1 MSLSISSPST
11 LQTGEDTADVCLTAA
26 QRELWSGHQLD
37 PTRSAFTT
45 AEYVEVASPV
55 DIDALAEAVRTVIEE
70 AEVLS
75 VRFEAGPAADS
86 ADVVQVHDRR
96 RAPELERL
104 QLDRA
109 AALEWMRED
118 LRRPLD
124 FDAVPLVRTALI
136 TTESGVLW
144 YLRAPHALLD
154 AYGYSLLTRRVAALY
169 AARLAGTEPRPAKF
183 PPLRAHVRAAREFD
197 AAAPDSAAPQSA
209 SRPVGF
215 SDMVR
220 RPVPDPHRYTI
231 PIDPDVA
238 RSLREAAT
246 AQATTWAEAVY
257 AAAAAYL
264 GAHTGAGEVTLRVP
278 VLARNGIELASPV
291 TATNIVPLRIPLDAQ
306 PTFADVIG
314 RVAAALS
321 DTRPYQR
328 VRDAGSRAT
337 GGAVVNVK
345 PFAARI
351 AFGPTFGAVHQ
362 LATGPVEDVVIS
374 VSGAG
379 DELTL
384 EWAGNPDV
392 YTDDE
397 IRHHAH
403 RFAHYLRTISVA
415 AETVSVVDVCAP
427 DELHLWRSAAGLD
440 RTTGTAATRPDDIV
454 SAFLAQV
461 RTHPDRIAVNDL
473 SYRELSTRSTALAR
487 QLRTAGA
494 GRGTV
499 VAVSLPRGTD
509 LIVAVLAILR
519 SGATYLPIDPSSPA
533 ERARFI
539 LRDAQPSLGIGSA
552 DLLGDLPRVEEDSA
566 QSESGVLDNAVQAD
580 DIAYVIYTSGSTG
593 VPKGVPIP
601 HRNVMRLFDVS
612 REWFT
617 FTEDDCWPLL
627 HSYAFDFSV
636 WEIWGALLHGGRLVT
651 VDDATLTSPA
661 DLAAVLVDEGVTVLN
676 QTPSAFGHL
685 VDALVRTDSFDRLR
699 LRYVVFG
706 GEALDPAVLRAWFSS
721 TGPDAGTELVNMY
734 GITETTVHVTATK
747 VTAADVVDIG
757 VPLGDLHTYVLGPG
771 LRPVPPGVTGEIYVS
786 GPGLSPGY
794 LGRPGLT
801 SGRFVADPFAPSGTR
816 MYRTG
821 DLARYDATGT
831 LHYHG
836 RIDDQIQLRGYRVE
850 LGEIGAAMTAVPD
863 VQAAVA
869 TVHEQAGGDQRIVG
883 YVVPRPGLEHNAV
896 EEEVRAHLVRSL
908 PGYMTPSALVMLD
921 RLPLTHNG
929 KVDKDALPAPRWLGQ
944 AGDTPRTDTEARIL
958 PMFTSVLG
966 AEQVGVHDDFFALG
980 GNSLL
985 AAALV
990 SAITA
995 ELSVPLRVATVFE
1008 NPTVAAVA
1016 AQLEDA
1022 GERASTSR
1030 PSPRDL
1036 PEGTPVPLSP
1046 AQERLWFL
1054 DSAAGGG
1061 TYLLALAVDFGEGLE
1076 PDALSAALA
1085 DVVTRHQS
1093 LRTVFPLVDSVP
1105 HQVVLPAANA
1115 KVRLERVDNVGNI
1128 EGHIAAMTTVGLGL
1142 TDQPPL
1148 RAVLYEPQHTLVL
1161 LMHHIIGDE
1170 WSQSKLLDDLAFAYN
1185 ARRAGRAPEFTP
1197 LPLQYP
1203 DVAVWQRG
1211 RIGAGDDATP
1221 LLTGQLDYWREQ
1233 LAGLPLEL
1241 GWRTDRPR
1249 PALPTNRG
1257 ASVHRTLSPS
1267 LHAAVES
1274 LAAERRASFFMIV
1287 HAAVAVL
1294 LERLGA
1300 GEDIALGVPVA
1311 GRSHPDLDAM
1321 VGCFINTVVLR
1332 TDVSG
1337 DPTFDDLLDRVR
1349 AVDLDAVDHADV
1361 PFNRIVKL
1369 VNPPRSS
1376 ARHPLF
1382 QVMLS
1387 HWKQDGAAEPFD
1399 GTTAAVR
1406 ILDATSAKFDLA
1418 LRFQERPDSCGVD
1431 VTFEYSTEL
1440 FDAATVESFADR
1452 LVVVIERL
1460 VANHEQR
1467 IARLDILT
1475 PQERGRVLGEW
1486 SHAEHSVPARTFD
1499 EYFSAQ
1505 VAETPDAEA
1514 LAVGASVRPAV
1525 SLTYRQLDERANRIA
1540 HLLISR
1546 GAGPGDVVALA
1557 LDRSAELIISV
1568 LAVLKSGAAYLPVDP
1583 TYPADRIAHM
1593 LADGAPVAILTSS
1606 IGVPDRTPLGTD
1618 VPILDLD
1625 DPDLQ
1630 SLLDTQP
1637 VTAPTDADRRRPLK
1651 LDDAA
1656 YLIYTSGSTG
1666 VPKGVV
1672 VPHLGI
1678 ADLLSLQSD
1687 VIGMDHTTRALH
1699 FSSISFDLAF
1709 WQIMWG
1715 VLSGGTLVVATD
1727 ADRIPGE
1734 PLARVINEHD
1744 VNFVGVP
1751 PSFAA
1756 AFPPEHPIPNGVDL
1770 MLGAEK
1776 LTPQLIERYAP
1787 GRRLFNAYG
1796 PTECT
1801 VNATLAL
1808 VEPGHEGPV
1817 PIGVVDPGKHAYV
1830 LDHALRPVPP
1840 GVSGELYLAGDS
1852 VTRGYRNQSPKT
1864 AERFI
1869 ADPFAEPGGR
1879 MYRTSDVVWWGRDGQ
1894 IYFTGRADSQV
1905 KVRGFRIELNEIEA
1919 VLSGN
1924 PDVEHIVVVVRE
1936 DRPGDQRLVAYA
1948 TSVPGGR
1955 IDPDQLHRRAASR
1968 LPDYMIPAAF
1978 IAVDEF
1984 PTLPNG
1990 KLDQSSLPVPHLS
2003 LQVSERGPRTARE
2016 EVLCQLF
2023 AEALGIERVGI
2034 DDSFFDLGGHS
2045 LMAAGLMSAISKRL
2059 SVTATVASLF
2069 AAPTVAQL
2077 AGRLDDDHDADALA
2091 VLLPF
2096 RTEGSKPP
2104 VFCFHPAGGISWGY
2118 SGLLRHIDDDYPL
2131 YGVQA
2136 SNLSTSKRPP
2146 ETLED
2151 MAAEYIE
2158 HMRTVQP
2165 EGPYHLLG
2173 WSLGGV
2179 VAHAIAGALQNQGEK
2194 LGMLVMLDSFPS
2206 DAWASMPTEQDA
2218 LAALLYMVGYDPE
2231 PLLASDTEPHRGGG
2245 LDRQQVIDILRG
2257 EGSALAGINEHTPA
2271 AMIDNFA
2278 NAVRLESEPSQ
2289 IVVNSDMLFFTAA
2302 RNPATAATYDLWR
2315 PYLTGTIVNH
2325 DLDCE
2330 HKDMTQPRWIGEVG
2344 SVVNEALASFGSR
2357 MNPINTEQGDR

>member
-11 LQTGEDTADVCLTAA
+11 LQTGADTGVSLTAA
-26 QRELWSGHQLD
+26 QRELWAGHHLD

-45 AEYVEVASPV
+45 AEYVEVAAPV
-55 DIDALAEAVRTVIEE
+55 DLDALAAAIPTVIEE
-70 AEVLS
+70 ADVLS
-75 VRFEAGPAADS
+75 IRFGGGADADS
-86 ADVVQVHDRR
+86 ADVIQVHDRHH
-96 RAPELERL
+96 APELERL
-104 QLDRA
+104 DLDRA

-118 LRRPLD
+118 VRRPLD
-124 FDAVPLVRTALI
+124 FDTAPLVRTALI
-136 TTESGVLW
+136 TAESGAIW

-183 PPLRAHVRAAREFD
+183 PPLREHVRAAHEFD
-197 AAAPDSAAPQSA
+197 AAAPDSAPPAA

-215 SDMVR
+215 SDTVR
-220 RPVPDPHRYTI
+220 RPAPDPHRCTI
-231 PIDPDVA
+231 PIDPEVA
-238 RSLREAAT
+238 QSLRDAAT

-264 GAHTGAGEVTLRVP
+264 GACTGAEEVTLRVP

-291 TATNIVPLRIPLDAQ
+291 TATNIVPLRIPLDAR
-306 PTFADVIG
+306 PTFADVID

-321 DTRPYQR
+321 DTRPFQR
-328 VRDAGSRAT
+328 VRDAGSRVT

-351 AFGPTFGAVHQ
+351 AFGPTSGSVHQ

-384 EWAGNPDV
+384 EWAGNPEV
-392 YTDDE
+392 YTDVE
-397 IRHHAH
+397 IRNHAH
-403 RFAHYLRTISVA
+403 RFAHYLRTVSVA
-415 AETVSVVDVCAP
+415 TEPVTVVDVCAP

-440 RTTGTAATRPDDIV
+440 RRAAAAALPDSLV

-461 RTHPDRIAVNDL
+461 RIHADRVAVNEL
-473 SYRELSTRSTALAR
+473 TYRELSDRSAALAR
-487 QLRTAGA
+487 RLRSAGA

-499 VAVSLPRGTD
+499 VAVSLPRGTG

-539 LRDAQPSLGIGSA
+539 LRDAQPTLGIGSA
-552 DLLGDLPRVEEDSA
+552 DLLGDLPRVEEGA
-566 QSESGVLDNAVQAD
+566 PQSGAGDLENPVRAD
-580 DIAYVIYTSGSTG
+580 DIAYIIYTSGSTG

-651 VDDATLTSPA
+651 VDETTLTSPA

-685 VDALVRTDSFDRLR
+685 VDALVRADSFDRLR

-706 GEALDPAVLRAWFSS
+706 GETLDPAVLRAWFAAS
-721 TGPDAGTELVNMY
+721 GPDAETALVNMY
-734 GITETTVHVTATK
+734 GITETTVHVTATR

-757 VPLGDLHTYVLGPG
+757 VPLGDLCTYVLGPG

-794 LGRPGLT
+794 LGRPDLT
-801 SGRFVADPFAPSGTR
+801 SARFVADPFASTGAC

-850 LGEIGAAMTAVPD
+850 LGEITTAMTTVPD

-883 YVVPRPGLEHNAV
+883 YVVPRPGSAPDAV
-896 EEEVRAHLVRSL
+896 EEDVRAHLVRSL

-929 KVDKDALPAPRWLGQ
+929 KVDKDALPAPRWLGRS
-944 AGDTPRTDTEARIL
+944 GDTPRTGTEARIL
-958 PMFTSVLG
+958 PLFTSILG

-995 ELSVPLRVATVFE
+995 ELGVPLRVATVFE

-1016 AQLEDA
+1016 VAARLEDA
-1022 GERASTSR
+1022 GERVQASR

-1061 TYLLALAVDFGEGLE
+1061 TYLLALAVDFGDGLE
-1076 PDALSAALA
+1076 PGALSAALA

-1093 LRTVFPLVDSVP
+1093 LRTVFPLVDAVP
-1105 HQVVLPAANA
+1105 HQVVLPAGDA

-1128 EGHIAAMTTVGLGL
+1128 EGHISAMTTVGLGL
-1142 TDQPPL
+1142 TEQPPL

-1185 ARRAGRAPEFTP
+1185 TRRAGRAPAFTP

-1203 DVAVWQRG
+1203 DVAVWQRE
-1211 RIGAGDDATP
+1211 RIGAGPEDATP

-1267 LHAAVES
+1267 LHAAVDA
-1274 LAAERRASFFMIV
+1274 LATERRASFFMIV

-1337 DPTFDDLLDRVR
+1337 DPTFDQLLDRVR

-1361 PFNRIVKL
+1361 PFNRIVEL

-1387 HWKQDGAAEPFD
+1387 HWKQDGTTERFD
-1399 GTTAAVR
+1399 GTTASAR
-1406 ILDATSAKFDLA
+1406 MLDATSAKFDLA
-1418 LRFQERPDSCGVD
+1418 LRFQERPDSGGVD

-1440 FDAATVESFADR
+1440 FDTATVESLADR
-1452 LVVVIERL
+1452 LAVVIERL

-1467 IARLDILT
+1467 IGLLDILT
-1475 PQERGRVLGEW
+1475 PQERDRVLGEW
-1486 SHAEHSVPARTFD
+1486 SHSEHSIPARTFD
-1499 EYFSAQ
+1499 EYFSEQ
-1505 VAETPDAEA
+1505 VARTPDSEA
-1514 LAVGASVRPAV
+1514 LAVGSSVRPAV

-1546 GAGPGDVVALA
+1546 GAGPGDVVAIA

-1593 LADGAPVAILTSS
+1593 LTDGAPVAILTSS
-1606 IGVPDRTPLGTD
+1606 VGVPDRTPLGTG

-1630 SLLDTQP
+1630 SLLGTQP
-1637 VTAPTDADRRRPLK
+1637 VSTPTDADRSRPLQ

-1687 VIGMDHTTRALH
+1687 VIGMDHRTRALH

-1715 VLSGGTLVVATD
+1715 LLSGGTLVVSTD

-1734 PLARVINEHD
+1734 PLARVITEHD

-1756 AFPPEHPIPNGVDL
+1756 AFPPEHPIPDGVDL

-1840 GVSGELYLAGDS
+1840 GVSGELYLAGVS

-1864 AERFI
+1864 AERFV
-1869 ADPFAEPGGR
+1869 ADPFAAPGSR

-1919 VLSGN
+1919 VLSGD

-2016 EVLCQLF
+2016 EVLCHLF

-2045 LMAAGLMSAISKRL
+2045 LMAAGLMSAISSRL

-2096 RTEGSKPP
+2096 RTEGFRPP

-2165 EGPYHLLG
+2165 TGPYHLLG

-2179 VAHAIAGALQNQGEK
+2179 VAHAIAGALQNQGEE

-2231 PLLASDTEPHRGGG
+2231 PLLADG

-2289 IVVNSDMLFFTAA
+2289 IVVDSDMLFFTAA
-2302 RNPATAATYDLWR
+2302 RNPPTAATYDLWR

-2344 SVVNEALASFGSR
+2344 SVVNEALASFGSP
-2357 MNPINTEQGDR
+2357 MNPINKEQGDR

>member
-1 MSLSISSPST
+1 MSLSISPST
-11 LQTGEDTADVCLTAA
+11 LQTGADTDVSLTAA
-26 QRELWSGHQLD
+26 QRELWAGHHLD

-45 AEYVEVASPV
+45 AEYVEVAAPV
-55 DIDALAEAVRTVIEE
+55 DLDALAAAIRTVIGE
-70 AEVLS
+70 AEVLA
-75 VRFEAGPAADS
+75 VRFEAAPGADS
-86 ADVVQVHDRR
+86 ADVIQVHDPLL
-96 RAPELERL
+96 APDLERL
-104 QLDRA
+104 DLDRA

-118 LRRPLD
+118 VRRPLD
-124 FDAVPLVRTALI
+124 FDSAPLVRTALI
-136 TTESGVLW
+136 TAESGAIW

-183 PPLRAHVRAAREFD
+183 PPLSEHVRAAHEFD
-197 AAAPDSAAPQSA
+197 AAAPGSAPPAL

-215 SDMVR
+215 SDTVR
-220 RPVPDPHRYTI
+220 RPAADPHRCTI

-238 RSLREAAT
+238 QGLRAA
-246 AQATTWAEAVY
+246 AAGQATTWAEAVY

-264 GAHTGAGEVTLRVP
+264 GAHTGGEEVTLRVP

-291 TATNIVPLRIPLDAQ
+291 TATNIVPLRIPLDSR

-321 DTRPYQR
+321 ETRPFQR
-328 VRDAGSRAT
+328 VRDAGSRVT

-351 AFGPTFGAVHQ
+351 AFGPTSASVHQ

-384 EWAGNPDV
+384 EWAGNPEV
-392 YTDDE
+392 YCAAE
-397 IRHHAH
+397 IRDHTH
-403 RFAHYLRTISVA
+403 RFAHYLRSVSVA
-415 AETVSVVDVCAP
+415 TEPVSVVDLCAP
-427 DELHLWRSAAGLD
+427 DELQLWRSAAGLD
-440 RTTGTAATRPDDIV
+440 RTGAAPAPQPHSIV
-454 SAFLAQV
+454 SAFLAQA
-461 RTHPDRIAVNDL
+461 RTHPDRVAVNDVT
-473 SYRELSTRSTALAR
+473 YRELSDRSAALAR
-487 QLRTAGA
+487 QLRSAGA
-494 GRGTV
+494 RRGTV

-539 LRDAQPSLGIGSA
+539 LSDAQPTLGIGSA
-552 DLLGDLPRVEEDSA
+552 DLLGDLPRIQEDA
-566 QSESGVLDNAVQAD
+566 GQTDAGDFDDPVRAD
-580 DIAYVIYTSGSTG
+580 DIAYIIYTSGSTG
-593 VPKGVPIP
+593 APKGVPIP
-601 HRNVMRLFDVS
+601 HRNVIRLFEVS

-651 VDDATLTSPA
+651 VDEATLTSPA
-661 DLAAVLVDEGVTVLN
+661 DLAALLVDEGVTVLN

-685 VDALVRTDSFDRLR
+685 VDALVRAGSFDRLR

-706 GEALDPAVLRAWFSS
+706 GEALDPAVLRAWFTAAE
-721 TGPDAGTELVNMY
+721 TGTKTALVNMY

-757 VPLGDLHTYVLGPG
+757 APLGDLRTYVLGPG

-794 LGRPGLT
+794 LGRPDLT
-801 SGRFVADPFAPSGTR
+801 SGRFVADPFTPGGTR

-821 DLARYDATGT
+821 DLARYDASGA

-850 LGEIGAAMTAVPD
+850 LGEITAAMTAVPD

-869 TVHEQAGGDQRIVG
+869 TVHEQAGDQRIVG
-883 YVVPRPGLEHNAV
+883 YVVPRPGAAHEAV
-896 EEEVRAHLVRSL
+896 EDQVRAHLVRSL
-908 PGYMTPSALVMLD
+908 PGYMTPSALVTLD

-944 AGDTPRTDTEARIL
+944 AGDVARTDTEARIL
-958 PMFTSVLG
+958 PLFTSILG

-995 ELSVPLRVATVFE
+995 ELDVPLRVATVFE

-1016 AQLEDA
+1016 ALVEDA
-1022 GERASTSR
+1022 GERVSASR
-1030 PSPRDL
+1030 PSPRGL

-1061 TYLLALAVDFGEGLE
+1061 TYLLALAVDFGDGLE
-1076 PDALSAALA
+1076 PGALSEALG

-1093 LRTVFPLVDSVP
+1093 LRTVFPLVDAVP
-1105 HQVVLPAANA
+1105 HQVVLPAGDA

-1142 TDQPPL
+1142 TEQPPL

-1185 ARRAGRAPEFTP
+1185 ARRAGRAPSFTP

-1203 DVAVWQRG
+1203 DVAVWQRD
-1211 RIGAGDDATP
+1211 RIGAGTGEDTA
-1221 LLTGQLDYWREQ
+1221 LLRGQLDYWRKQ

-1257 ASVHRTLSPS
+1257 ATVRRSLSPE
-1267 LHAAVES
+1267 LHAAVDR

-1311 GRSHPDLDAM
+1311 GRSDPDLDAM

-1337 DPTFDDLLDRVR
+1337 DPTFDELLDRVR

-1361 PFNRIVKL
+1361 PFNRIVEL

-1387 HWKQDGAAEPFD
+1387 HWKQDGTAEQFD
-1399 GTTAAVR
+1399 GTTASVR
-1406 ILDATSAKFDLA
+1406 MLDATSAKFDLA
-1418 LRFQERPDSCGVD
+1418 LRFQERPDSGGVD
-1431 VTFEYSTEL
+1431 VTVEYSTEL
-1440 FDAATVESFADR
+1440 FDAATVESLADR
-1452 LVVVIERL
+1452 LAVVIERL
-1460 VANHEQR
+1460 VANHGQR
-1467 IARLDILT
+1467 IGRLDILT
-1475 PQERGRVLGEW
+1475 PQERDRVLGEW
-1486 SHAEHSVPARTFD
+1486 SHAEHSIPARTFD
-1499 EYFSAQ
+1499 EYFSEQ
-1505 VAETPDAEA
+1505 VARTPDAEA
-1514 LAVGASVRPAV
+1514 LAVGSSVRPAV
-1525 SLTYRQLDERANRIA
+1525 SLTYQELDERANRIA

-1593 LADGAPVAILTSS
+1593 LADGTPVAILTSS
-1606 IGVPDRTPLGTD
+1606 VGVPDRTPLGTE

-1630 SLLDTQP
+1630 ALLDTQP
-1637 VTAPTDADRRRPLK
+1637 VTAPTDADRSRPLQ

-1687 VIGMDHTTRALH
+1687 VIGMDHSTRALH

-1756 AFPPEHPIPNGVDL
+1756 AFPPEHPIPDGVDL

-1869 ADPFAEPGGR
+1869 ADPFADPGSR

-1919 VLSGN
+1919 VLSGD

-2045 LMAAGLMSAISKRL
+2045 LMAAGLMSAISSRL

-2077 AGRLDDDHDADALA
+2077 ADRLDDDSDADALA

-2118 SGLLRHIDDDYPL
+2118 SGLLRHIDPDYPL

-2165 EGPYHLLG
+2165 TGPYHLLG

-2179 VAHAIAGALQNQGEK
+2179 VAHAIAGALQNQGEE

-2231 PLLASDTEPHRGGG
+2231 PLIADG
-2245 LDRQQVIDILRG
+2245 LTRQQVIDILRG

-2289 IVVNSDMLFFTAA
+2289 IVVDSDMLFFTAA

-2344 SVVNEALASFGSR
+2344 SVMNEALASFGSR
-2357 MNPINTEQGDR
+2357 TNPTNTEQGDR

>member
-1 MSLSISSPST
+1 MSPSISSPST
-11 LQTGEDTADVCLTAA
+11 LQTGADTDVSLTAA
-26 QRELWSGHQLD
+26 QRELWAGHQLD

-45 AEYVEVASPV
+45 AEYVEVAAPV
-55 DIDALAEAVRTVIEE
+55 DLDALAAAIRTVIEE

-75 VRFEAGPAADS
+75 VRFDGEADADS
-86 ADVVQVHDRR
+86 ADVIQVHDRHH
-96 RAPELERL
+96 APELERL
-104 QLDRA
+104 DLDRA

-118 LRRPLD
+118 VRRPLD
-124 FDAVPLVRTALI
+124 FDTTPLVRTALI
-136 TTESGVLW
+136 SIESGAIW

-183 PPLRAHVRAAREFD
+183 PPLREHVRAAQEFD
-197 AAAPDSAAPQSA
+197 AAAPDGAPPAA

-215 SDMVR
+215 SDTVR
-220 RPVPDPHRYTI
+220 RPAPDPHRCTI

-238 RSLREAAT
+238 QSLRTAAT

-264 GAHTGAGEVTLRVP
+264 GAHAGAEEVTLRVP

-291 TATNIVPLRIPLDAQ
+291 TATNIVLLRIPLDTRS
-306 PTFADVIG
+306 TFADVID

-321 DTRPYQR
+321 DTRPFQR
-328 VRDAGSRAT
+328 VRDAGSRVT

-351 AFGPTFGAVHQ
+351 AFGPTSGSVHQ

-384 EWAGNPDV
+384 EWAGNPEV
-392 YTDDE
+392 YTDVD
-397 IRHHAH
+397 IQNHAH
-403 RFAHYLRTISVA
+403 RFANYLRSISVA
-415 AETVSVVDVCAP
+415 TEPVAVVDVCAP
-427 DELHLWRSAAGLD
+427 DELHWWRSVAGLD
-440 RTTGTAATRPDDIV
+440 RRAVAAALPDSIV

-461 RTHPDRIAVNDL
+461 RTHPDRLAVNEL
-473 SYRELSTRSTALAR
+473 TYRELTDRSAALAR
-487 QLRTAGA
+487 RLRSAGA

-539 LRDAQPSLGIGSA
+539 LHDAQPTLGIGSA
-552 DLLGDLPRVEEDSA
+552 DLLGDLTRVEEGA
-566 QSESGVLDNAVQAD
+566 PQSGAGELENPVRAD

-651 VDDATLTSPA
+651 VDETTLTSPS
-661 DLAAVLVDEGVTVLN
+661 DLAALLVDEEVTVLN

-685 VDALVRTDSFDRLR
+685 VDALVRADSFDRLR

-706 GEALDPAVLRAWFSS
+706 GEALDPAVLRAWFAAA
-721 TGPDAGTELVNMY
+721 GPDTETALVNMY
-734 GITETTVHVTATK
+734 GITETTVHVTATN
-747 VTAADVVDIG
+747 VTSADVVDIG
-757 VPLGDLHTYVLGPG
+757 VPLGDLCTYVLGPG

-794 LGRPGLT
+794 LGRPDLT
-801 SGRFVADPFAPSGTR
+801 SARFVADPFAPSGTR

-850 LGEIGAAMTAVPD
+850 LGEITAAMTAVPD

-883 YVVPRPGLEHNAV
+883 YVVPRPGSAPDTV
-896 EEEVRAHLVRSL
+896 EEDVRAHLVRSL

-944 AGDTPRTDTEARIL
+944 SGDTPRTGTEARIL
-958 PMFTSVLG
+958 PLFTSILG

-995 ELSVPLRVATVFE
+995 ELGVPLRVATVFE

-1022 GERASTSR
+1022 GARVVAST

-1036 PEGTPVPLSP
+1036 PEGTPLPLSP

-1061 TYLLALAVDFGEGLE
+1061 TYLLALAVDFGDGLE
-1076 PDALSAALA
+1076 PGALSAALT

-1093 LRTVFPLVDSVP
+1093 LRTVFPLVDAVP
-1105 HQVVLPAANA
+1105 HQVVLPAADA

-1170 WSQSKLLDDLAFAYN
+1170 WSQAKLLDDLAFAYN

-1203 DVAVWQRG
+1203 DVAVWQRE
-1211 RIGAGDDATP
+1211 RIGTGPEDATP

-1267 LHAAVES
+1267 LHAAVDA

-1321 VGCFINTVVLR
+1321 VGCVINTVVLR

-1337 DPTFDDLLDRVR
+1337 DPTFDQLLDRVR

-1361 PFNRIVKL
+1361 PFNRIVEL

-1387 HWKQDGAAEPFD
+1387 HWKQDAAAEQFD

-1406 ILDATSAKFDLA
+1406 MLDATSAKFDLA
-1418 LRFQERPDSCGVD
+1418 LRFQERPDSGGVD

-1440 FDAATVESFADR
+1440 FEAATVESLADR
-1452 LVVVIERL
+1452 LAVVIERL

-1467 IARLDILT
+1467 IGLLDILT
-1475 PQERGRVLGEW
+1475 PQERERVLGEW
-1486 SHAEHSVPARTFD
+1486 SHSEHSIPARTFD
-1499 EYFSAQ
+1499 EYFSEQ
-1505 VAETPDAEA
+1505 VAHTPDAEA
-1514 LAVGASVRPAV
+1514 LAVGSSVRPAV

-1606 IGVPDRTPLGTD
+1606 VGVPDRTPLGTA
-1618 VPILDLD
+1618 VPVLDLD

-1630 SLLDTQP
+1630 ALLDTQP
-1637 VTAPTDADRRRPLK
+1637 VTAPTDADRTRPLQ

-1687 VIGMDHTTRALH
+1687 VIGMDHRTRALH

-1756 AFPPEHPIPNGVDL
+1756 AFPPEHPIPDGVDL

-1869 ADPFAEPGGR
+1869 ADPFADPGSR

-1919 VLSGN
+1919 VLSGD

-2151 MAAEYIE
+2151 MASEYIE

-2165 EGPYHLLG
+2165 TGPYHLLG

-2179 VAHAIAGALQNQGEK
+2179 VAHAIAGALQNQGEE

-2231 PLLASDTEPHRGGG
+2231 PLLADG

-2289 IVVNSDMLFFTAA
+2289 IVVDSDMLFFTAA

-2344 SVVNEALASFGSR
+2344 SAVNEALASFGSHT
-2357 MNPINTEQGDR
+2357 NPINKEQGDR

>member
-1 MSLSISSPST
+1 MSLSISSPSP
-11 LQTGEDTADVCLTAA
+11 LQTEADTDVSLTAA
-26 QRELWSGHQLD
+26 QRELWAGHHLD

-45 AEYVEVASPV
+45 AEYVEVAAPV
-55 DIDALAEAVRTVIEE
+55 DLGALAAAIRAVIAE

-75 VRFEAGPAADS
+75 TRFVAEPDADP
-86 ADVVQVHDRR
+86 ADVVQVHDRHH
-96 RAPELERL
+96 APELERL
-104 QLDRA
+104 DLDRA
-109 AALEWMRED
+109 AAVEWMRED
-118 LRRPLD
+118 VRRPLD
-124 FDAVPLVRTALI
+124 FATAPLVRTALI
-136 TTESGVLW
+136 TAESGAIW

-169 AARLAGTEPRPAKF
+169 TARLAGTEPRPAKF
-183 PPLRAHVRAAREFD
+183 PPLREHVRAAHEFD
-197 AAAPDSAAPQSA
+197 AAAPDGAPPA
-209 SRPVGF
+209 VSRPVGF
-215 SDMVR
+215 GDTMR
-220 RPVPDPHRYTI
+220 RPAPDPHRCTI
-231 PIDPDVA
+231 PIDPGVA
-238 RSLREAAT
+238 RSLRDAAT

-257 AAAAAYL
+257 AAAATYL
-264 GAHTGAGEVTLRVP
+264 GAHTGAEEVTLRVP

-291 TATNIVPLRIPLDAQ
+291 TATNIVPLHVPLDPR

-321 DTRPYQR
+321 EARPFQR
-328 VRDAGSRAT
+328 VRDAGSRIS

-351 AFGPTFGAVHQ
+351 AFGPTSGSVHQ

-384 EWAGNPDV
+384 EWAGNPEV
-392 YTDDE
+392 YTDVE
-397 IRHHAH
+397 IRNHAH
-403 RFAHYLRTISVA
+403 RFAHYLRSISVA
-415 AETVSVVDVCAP
+415 TEPVTVVDVCAP
-427 DELHLWRSAAGLD
+427 DELHSWRSAAGLD
-440 RTTGTAATRPDDIV
+440 RTGTTAAARPDSIA

-461 RTHPDRIAVNDL
+461 RTHPDRVAVNDL
-473 SYRELSTRSTALAR
+473 TYRELSERAAALAR
-487 QLRTAGA
+487 RLRSAGA

-539 LRDAQPSLGIGSA
+539 LRDAQPTLGIGSA
-552 DLLGDLPRVEEDSA
+552 DLLGDLPRVEEGA
-566 QSESGVLDNAVQAD
+566 PESGGGELDDPVRAD
-580 DIAYVIYTSGSTG
+580 DIAYIIYTSGSTG

-601 HRNVMRLFDVS
+601 HRNVLRLFEVS

-651 VDDATLTSPA
+651 VDETTLTSPA
-661 DLAAVLVDEGVTVLN
+661 DLAALLVDESVTVLN

-685 VDALVRTDSFDRLR
+685 VDALARADSFDRLR

-706 GEALDPAVLRAWFSS
+706 GEALDPAVLRAWFAAS
-721 TGPDAGTELVNMY
+721 GPAAETTLVNMY

-747 VTAADVVDIG
+747 VTGADVVDIG
-757 VPLGDLHTYVLGPG
+757 APLGDLCTYVLGPG

-794 LGRPGLT
+794 LGRPDLT
-801 SGRFVADPFAPSGTR
+801 SARFVADPFASSGTR

-850 LGEIGAAMTAVPD
+850 LGEITAAMTAVPD

-883 YVVPRPGLEHNAV
+883 YVVPRPGSTPDTV
-896 EEEVRAHLVRSL
+896 EEDVRAHLVRTL

-929 KVDKDALPAPRWLGQ
+929 KVDKDALPAPRWLGR
-944 AGDTPRTDTEARIL
+944 AGDTARTDIEARIL
-958 PMFTSVLG
+958 PLFTSILG
-966 AEQVGVHDDFFALG
+966 AEEVGVHDDFFALG

-995 ELSVPLRVATVFE
+995 ELGVPLRVATVFE

-1022 GERASTSR
+1022 GERVQAGR

-1061 TYLLALAVDFGEGLE
+1061 TYLLALAVDFGDGLE

-1093 LRTVFPLVDSVP
+1093 LRTVFPLVDSMP
-1105 HQVVLPAANA
+1105 HQVVLPAAHA

-1203 DVAVWQRG
+1203 DVAVWQRE
-1211 RIGAGDDATP
+1211 RIGAGPDDATP

-1267 LHAAVES
+1267 LHAAVDA

-1337 DPTFDDLLDRVR
+1337 DPTFDQLLDRVR

-1361 PFNRIVKL
+1361 PFNRIVEL

-1387 HWKQDGAAEPFD
+1387 HWKQDGAAEQFD

-1406 ILDATSAKFDLA
+1406 MLDATSAKFDLA
-1418 LRFQERPDSCGVD
+1418 LRFQERPDSGGVD

-1440 FDAATVESFADR
+1440 FDAATVESLADR
-1452 LVVVIERL
+1452 LAVVIERL

-1467 IARLDILT
+1467 IGLLDILT
-1475 PQERGRVLGEW
+1475 PQERERVLGEW
-1486 SHAEHSVPARTFD
+1486 SHSEHSIPARTFD
-1499 EYFSAQ
+1499 EYFSEQ
-1505 VAETPDAEA
+1505 VARTPDAEA

-1525 SLTYRQLDERANRIA
+1525 SLTYRQLDERANRVA

-1546 GAGPGDVVALA
+1546 GTGPGDVVALA

-1606 IGVPDRTPLGTD
+1606 VGVPDRTPLGTA
-1618 VPILDLD
+1618 VPVLDLD

-1630 SLLDTQP
+1630 ALLDTQP
-1637 VTAPTDADRRRPLK
+1637 VTAPTDADRTRPLH

-1756 AFPPEHPIPNGVDL
+1756 AFPPEHPIPEGVDL

-1852 VTRGYRNQSPKT
+1852 VTRGYRNQTPKT

-1869 ADPFAEPGGR
+1869 ADPFAEPGSR

-1919 VLSGN
+1919 VLSGD

-2096 RTEGSKPP
+2096 RTEGSRPP

-2136 SNLSTSKRPP
+2136 SNLSTSTRPP
-2146 ETLED
+2146 ETLQD
-2151 MAAEYIE
+2151 MAAKYIE

-2165 EGPYHLLG
+2165 TGPYHLLG

-2179 VAHAIAGALQNQGEK
+2179 VAHAIAGALQDQGEE

-2231 PLLASDTEPHRGGG
+2231 PLLVDG

-2289 IVVNSDMLFFTAA
+2289 IVVDSDMLFFTAA

-2344 SVVNEALASFGSR
+2344 SVVNEALASFGSP
-2357 MNPINTEQGDR
+2357 MNPINKEQGDR

>member
-11 LQTGEDTADVCLTAA
+11 LQTGADTGVSLTAA
-26 QRELWSGHQLD
+26 QRELWAGHHLD

-45 AEYVEVASPV
+45 AEYVEVAAPV
-55 DIDALAEAVRTVIEE
+55 DLDALAAAIRTVTEE
-70 AEVLS
+70 ADVLS
-75 VRFEAGPAADS
+75 IRFAAGPDADS
-86 ADVVQVHDRR
+86 ADVVQVHDRYH
-96 RAPELERL
+96 APELECL
-104 QLDRA
+104 DLDRA

-118 LRRPLD
+118 VRRPLD
-124 FDAVPLVRTALI
+124 FDTDPLVRTALI
-136 TTESGVLW
+136 TAEFGAIW

-183 PPLRAHVRAAREFD
+183 PPLREHVRAAYEFD
-197 AAAPDSAAPQSA
+197 AAAPDSAPPAA

-215 SDMVR
+215 SDTVR
-220 RPVPDPHRYTI
+220 RPAPGPHRCTI
-231 PIDPDVA
+231 PIDPEVA
-238 RSLREAAT
+238 QSLRAAAT

-264 GAHTGAGEVTLRVP
+264 GACTGAEEVTLRVP

-291 TATNIVPLRIPLDAQ
+291 TATNIVPLRIPLDAR
-306 PTFADVIG
+306 PTIADVID

-321 DTRPYQR
+321 DTRPFQR
-328 VRDAGSRAT
+328 VRDAGSRVT

-351 AFGPTFGAVHQ
+351 AFGPTSGSVHQ

-384 EWAGNPDV
+384 EWAGNPEV
-392 YTDDE
+392 YTDVE
-397 IRHHAH
+397 IRNHAH
-403 RFAHYLRTISVA
+403 RFAHYLRTVSVA
-415 AETVSVVDVCAP
+415 TEPVTVVDVCAP

-440 RTTGTAATRPDDIV
+440 RRAAAAALPDSLV

-461 RTHPDRIAVNDL
+461 RIHADRVAVNEL
-473 SYRELSTRSTALAR
+473 TYRELSDRSAALAR
-487 QLRTAGA
+487 QLRSAGA

-539 LRDAQPSLGIGSA
+539 LRDAQPTLGIGSA
-552 DLLGDLPRVEEDSA
+552 DLLGDLPRVEEGA
-566 QSESGVLDNAVQAD
+566 PQSGAGDLENPVRAD
-580 DIAYVIYTSGSTG
+580 DIAYIIYTSGSTG
-593 VPKGVPIP
+593 APKGVPIP

-651 VDDATLTSPA
+651 VDETTLTSPA

-685 VDALVRTDSFDRLR
+685 ADALVRADSFDRLR

-706 GEALDPAVLRAWFSS
+706 GEALDPAVLRAWFAAS
-721 TGPDAGTELVNMY
+721 GPDSGTALVNMY

-747 VTAADVVDIG
+747 VTAPDVVDIG
-757 VPLGDLHTYVLGPG
+757 VPLGDLCTYVLGPG

-794 LGRPGLT
+794 LGRPDLT
-801 SGRFVADPFAPSGTR
+801 SARFVADPFASTGAR

-850 LGEIGAAMTAVPD
+850 LGEITAAMTAVPD

-883 YVVPRPGLEHNAV
+883 YVVPRPGSTPDAV
-896 EEEVRAHLVRSL
+896 EEDVRAHLVRSL

-929 KVDKDALPAPRWLGQ
+929 KVDKNALPAPRWLGRS
-944 AGDTPRTDTEARIL
+944 GDTPRTGTEARIL
-958 PMFTSVLG
+958 PLFTSILG

-995 ELSVPLRVATVFE
+995 ELGVPLRVATVFE

-1022 GERASTSR
+1022 GERVQASG

-1061 TYLLALAVDFGEGLE
+1061 TYLLALAVDFGDGLE
-1076 PDALSAALA
+1076 PGALSAALA

-1093 LRTVFPLVDSVP
+1093 LRTVFPLVDAVP
-1105 HQVVLPAANA
+1105 HQVVLPAGDA

-1128 EGHIAAMTTVGLGL
+1128 EGHISAMTTVGLGL
-1142 TDQPPL
+1142 TEQPPL

-1185 ARRAGRAPEFTP
+1185 ARRAGRAPAFTP

-1203 DVAVWQRG
+1203 DVAVWQRE
-1211 RIGAGDDATP
+1211 RIGAGPDDATP

-1267 LHAAVES
+1267 LHAAVDA
-1274 LAAERRASFFMIV
+1274 LATERRASFFMIV

-1337 DPTFDDLLDRVR
+1337 DPTFDQLLDRVR

-1361 PFNRIVKL
+1361 PFNRIVEL

-1387 HWKQDGAAEPFD
+1387 HWKEDGTTERFD
-1399 GTTAAVR
+1399 GTTASVR
-1406 ILDATSAKFDLA
+1406 MLDATSAKFDLA
-1418 LRFQERPDSCGVD
+1418 LRFQERPDSGGVD

-1440 FDAATVESFADR
+1440 FDTATVESLADR
-1452 LVVVIERL
+1452 LAVVIERL

-1467 IARLDILT
+1467 IGLLDILT
-1475 PQERGRVLGEW
+1475 PQERDRVLGEW
-1486 SHAEHSVPARTFD
+1486 SHSEHSIPARTFD
-1499 EYFSAQ
+1499 EYFSEQ
-1505 VAETPDAEA
+1505 VARTPDSEA
-1514 LAVGASVRPAV
+1514 LAVGSSVRPAV

-1546 GAGPGDVVALA
+1546 GAGPGDVVAIA

-1606 IGVPDRTPLGTD
+1606 VGVPDRSPLGTG

-1630 SLLDTQP
+1630 SLLGTQP
-1637 VTAPTDADRRRPLK
+1637 VSTPTDADRSRPLQ

-1687 VIGMDHTTRALH
+1687 VIGMDHRTRALH

-1734 PLARVINEHD
+1734 PLARVITEHD

-1756 AFPPEHPIPNGVDL
+1756 AFPPEHPIPDGVDL

-1864 AERFI
+1864 AERFV
-1869 ADPFAEPGGR
+1869 ADPFAAPGSR
-1879 MYRTSDVVWWGRDGQ
+1879 MYRTSDVVWWGRDCQ

-1919 VLSGN
+1919 VLSGD

-2023 AEALGIERVGI
+2023 AETLGIERVGI

-2045 LMAAGLMSAISKRL
+2045 LMAAGLMSAISSRL

-2096 RTEGSKPP
+2096 RTEGSRPP

-2165 EGPYHLLG
+2165 TGPYHLLG

-2179 VAHAIAGALQNQGEK
+2179 VAHAIAGALQNQGEE

-2231 PLLASDTEPHRGGG
+2231 PLLADG

-2289 IVVNSDMLFFTAA
+2289 IVVDSDMLFFTAA

-2344 SVVNEALASFGSR
+2344 SVVNEALASFGSP
-2357 MNPINTEQGDR
+2357 MNPINKEQGDR